1 MAHNS
6 APNNLTEVCNGIIR
20 YVKNP
25 KATIDELMEDIKGPD
40 FPLGGTII
48 NAKDIKSAY
57 KTGRSN
63 VSLKIRGDYYIDD
76 NKIIF
81 TSIPYRTYR
90 NKIKEQLAK
99 NVDVFDNILEDFE
112 DQSALG
118 QNKLIF
124 TIKKTSDISTAL
136 MNLFKLTDLQT
147 TLSYNMN
154 FIVNGTPK
162 LCSLKDLIQSYVQHQ
177 YNIIIKIATVDK
189 AKAEQRVHI
198 IEGMLLAL
206 EDIDTAITLIRNS
219 DNKAEAQNK
228 LINKFNIDEAQAKAI
243 LDITLSRLTRLD
255 RDDLLNELKSKKDL
269 IIKNDKL
276 INDSEYRAETLIQR
290 IIEMRDRYGDA
301 RRTKLENIEEP
312 KTKEDKEIANIP
324 PEKCVVVMT
333 ENGSLKRIPATSF
346 KTQRRGGKG
355 VKTQED
361 ITSAVIRTNTIDSLM
376 IFTNKGKM
384 YRLVVNNI
392 PEGTNTSKGTP
403 VRALVEMDPGEE
415 VQIIYSI
422 YRDTDAKYVLFITKK
437 GLVKKTALSEYI
449 DTKKTKGLG
458 AIKFKDSDEL
468 ACATLIKEEQ
478 LMIITKNGQAIK
490 INATDISPSSRMTM
504 GQKGINLNEGDEVI
518 TVLPIR
524 HQEDDIAVFSSK
536 GYGKR
541 VKLSEFPLQNRG
553 GKGLNIYKPSD
564 NFGYIT
570 CGQLITNDDTVLIV
584 GNRNSVCISAKEIPI
599 VGRTAGG
606 NLMLK
611 DNIILSVSK
620 V

>member
-20 YVKNP
+20 YIKNP
-25 KATIDELMEDIKGPD
+25 NVTIEELMDDIKGPD
-40 FPLGGTII
+40 FPLGGIII

-118 QNKLIF
+118 QNRLIF
-124 TIKKTSDISTAL
+124 TIKKTSNISTAL

-228 LINKFNIDEAQAKAI
+228 LVDKFNIDEAQAKAI

-290 IIEMRDRYGDA
+290 IIEMRDKYGDA

-312 KTKEDKEIANIP
+312 KTKEEKEIANIP

-422 YRDTDAKYVLFITKK
+422 YRDTDAKYVLFVTKK

-449 DTKKTKGLG
+449 DTKKAKGLG
-458 AIKFKDSDEL
+458 AIKFKDGDEL

-504 GQKGINLNEGDEVI
+504 GQKGIGLNEGDEVI

-541 VKLSEFPLQNRG
+541 VKLKEFPLQNRG
-553 GKGLNIYKPSD
+553 GKGLNIYKSSD

-570 CGQLITNDDTVLIV
+570 CGQLITNNDTVLIV
-584 GNRNSVCISAKEIPI
+584 GNKNSVCISANEIPI
-599 VGRTAGG
+599 MGRIAGG